1 LPFVTPEFAAA
12 LLKDPRL
19 DAEIARRRRLREQ
32 QEERRWLEEDPSG
45 ILAGINRLTRAIKQ
59 AIAELDK
66 PRPPGTREPDP
77 EERERQ
83 REEWSEFEDRC
94 YGLIEGVERL
104 IAREEDEAAG
114 IERRCTRTAKVR
126 CRPITP
132 KPPPPPPK
140 AKQRSQQPAN
150 GASRSAPS
158 PGSAQTSP
166 LQDGGWC
173 NGVIRYFNAVTRLGI
188 VIVNGL
194 TEMSLPSAV
203 FAKSGLTVLSPN
215 QHVKVR
221 VVTHPD
227 RRNEI
232 DALELRMSSEE
243 PGAASAQAVGGR
255 FRINPVREKYAGW

>member
-1 LPFVTPEFAAA
+1 VTPEFAAA

-32 QEERRWLEEDPSG
+32 QEEAAWFEADPSG
-45 ILAGINRLTRAIKQ
+45 ILAGINRLTRAIKY
-59 AIAELDK
+59 AVAELDK
-66 PRPPGTREPDP
+66 PRPPGAREPDP
-77 EERERQ
+77 EDVELWQ
-83 REEWSEFEDRC
+83 GEWDEFEDVVHSI
-94 YGLIEGVERL
+94 IEGVERL

-114 IERRCTRTAKVR
+114 IDRKYSHTQRVRRGPVQV
-126 CRPITP
+126 
-132 KPPPPPPK
+132 KPPPPPPPRK
-140 AKQRSQQPAN
+140 PRMPQPPVA
-150 GASRSAPS
+150 ASGSAPS
-158 PGSAQTSP
+158 PGSAQVAPS
-166 LQDGGWC
+166 QDVGWQ
-173 NGVIRYFNAVTRLGI
+173 NGVVRYFNAVTCIGV

-215 QHVKVR
+215 QRVKVR

-227 RRNEI
+227 GRKEI

-243 PGAASAQAVGGR
+243 PGAAAAPAVGVR